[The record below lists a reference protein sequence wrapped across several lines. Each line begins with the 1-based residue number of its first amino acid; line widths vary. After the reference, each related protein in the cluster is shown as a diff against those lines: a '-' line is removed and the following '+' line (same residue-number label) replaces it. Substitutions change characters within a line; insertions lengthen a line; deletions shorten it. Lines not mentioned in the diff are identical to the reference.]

1 MKNLKSILKKVDILK
16 GGENIKKPISTESI
30 SRLNARRSIVLV
42 KNVEAGHVLTE
53 LDLICKRPGTGI
65 SPLYWDEVI
74 GCVVLSSIKE
84 DSTLQWNDLQ
94 KKI

>member
-1 MKNLKSILKKVDILK
+1 MK
-16 GGENIKKPISTESI
+16 TEEI
-30 SRLNARRSIVLV
+30 SRKNARRSIVL
-42 KNVEAGHVLTE
+42 KLKIKSGEVLTE
-53 LDLICKRPGTGI
+53 SNLTYKRPGTGI